1 MGRCNVE
8 LFKVQNLKLKMKAE
22 GLFIGIVFT
31 LGIILVA
38 CQQEDEMLSQNLP
51 PKVELTRA
59 YDITRHEATIQGS
72 VTPVGSGHICFITLR
87 YGVTDSLENE
97 IGFKSTERDIIAH
110 LTNLQPATTYRCML
124 ETGNEYSTISS
135 DTLTFTTA
143 QGNTPLL
150 SAITSYEHGPHRIGL
165 QSSITDDG
173 GLPILETGFYY
184 WTAEG
189 EKTKVT
195 VAHHP
200 DSINMQS
207 LIRLLEKDTLY
218 QAQAYATNQ
227 LGEGV
232 SPTFDFSVNDS
243 LTLTMAGTLSEWLT
257 LEEQH
262 FINSLTLSGPING
275 SDLHILH
282 CMAGGRYNSDNLSN
296 LSYLDLT
303 ETHVRA
309 GGIYPNGWAIENN
322 SLNGDVF
329 MECHQLEEIKLPT
342 TMTYVNFLMFVQC
355 TNLQHIVLPRDM
367 ETYYLDEFNY
377 DEYHIYD
384 YPKLKRFS
392 IPEDA
397 PNFSVHND
405 ALYSKS
411 GYKLIWFPPASD
423 SVGAEDFHPA
433 LRHVS
438 SNAFVDTQLRHLEFP
453 KEIHTLNCNP
463 SGRLYNMES
472 LILPDAIKSMTWWFN
487 DDYFPKLH
495 TLYWGK
501 EATTLNPSCTFGF
514 PKTLRHLYVP
524 QSTPP
529 TLILPEEEGS
539 MYLGSKTI
547 DKIKDQCTLYVP
559 IGASAAYRTDKE
571 WGMFTNIVEVEF

>member
-1 MGRCNVE
+1 
-8 LFKVQNLKLKMKAE
+8 MKAE
-22 GLFIGIVFT
+22 RLFIGIVFT

-72 VTPVGSGHICFITLR
+72 VTPVGSGHISFITLR

-110 LTNLQPATTYRCML
+110 LTNLQPATAYRCVL

-184 WTAEG
+184 WTTEG

-200 DSINMQS
+200 DSLNMQG
-207 LIRLLEKDTLY
+207 LIRLLEKDTPY

-232 SPTFDFSVNDS
+232 SSTFDFSVNDS

-275 SDLHILH
+275 SDIYLIH
-282 CMAGGRYNSDNLSN
+282 CMAGGKHKSN
-296 LSYLDLT
+296 DYGRLAHLDLT
-303 ETHVRA
+303 ETHLRA
-309 GGIYPNGWAIENN
+309 GGYYPSEWNIRNN
-322 SLNGDVF
+322 SADGPIFQDCAQFVEL
-329 MECHQLEEIKLPT
+329 KLPAT
-342 TMTYVNFLMFVQC
+342 LKYVQSYMFTDC
-355 TNLQHIVLPRDM
+355 SNLQHLTFPRDM
-367 ETYYLDEFNY
+367 KTFEHFTGNEGVGDF
-377 DEYHIYD
+377 
-384 YPKLKRFS
+384 PKLERFS
-392 IPEDA
+392 IPDDA
-397 PNFSVHND
+397 SNFRVHNG
-405 ALYSKS
+405 ALYNKS
-411 GYKLIWFPPASD
+411 GSTLRWYPPMSD
-423 SVGAEDFHPA
+423 TARADNFLPTLRKVAGGAFMGTE
-433 LRHVS
+433 LRY
-438 SNAFVDTQLRHLEFP
+438 LELP
-453 KEIHTLNCNP
+453 KDVHTLGEFGN
-463 SGRLYNMES
+463 
-472 LILPDAIKSMTWWFN
+472 LIFINLEYLAFPDSITSITWDPHDVHTPN
-487 DDYFPKLH
+487 LI

-501 EATTLNPSCTFGF
+501 GARSIDEGIYFSF
-514 PKTLRHLYVP
+514 PPTLRHLYVP

-529 TLILPEEEGS
+529 SLSGS
-539 MYLGSKTI
+539 GYYGGIS
-547 DKIKDQCTLYVP
+547 KIKNKCTLYVP
-559 IGASAAYRTDKE
+559 VGASTAYRADEE
-571 WGMFTNIVEVEF
+571 WGKFTNIVEMEF

>member
-1 MGRCNVE
+1 
-8 LFKVQNLKLKMKAE
+8 MKAVK
-22 GLFIGIVFT
+22 LFIGIVVTFAT
-31 LGIILVA
+31 LLVA

-51 PKVELTRA
+51 PQVELTRA
-59 YDITRHEATIQGS
+59 YDITRHEATIQGN
-72 VTPVGSGHICFITLR
+72 VTPVGSGHICFVTLR
-87 YGVTDSLENE
+87 YGVTDSLEYE
-97 IGFKSTERDIIAH
+97 IGFKNTERNIIAH
-110 LTNLQPATTYRCML
+110 LTNLQTATTYRCVL

-143 QGNTPLL
+143 QGNTPML
-150 SAITSYEHGPHRIGL
+150 SAITSYAHGPHRIGL
-165 QSSITDDG
+165 QSHITDNG
-173 GLPILETGFYY
+173 GYPITETGFYY
-184 WTAEG
+184 WSADG
-189 EKTKVT
+189 EKKKVI
-195 VAHHP
+195 VAQHP
-200 DSINMQS
+200 DSLRMQC
-207 LIRLLEKDTLY
+207 LIRLLEKDTPY

-227 LGEGV
+227 VGEGV
-232 SPTFDFSVNDS
+232 GPTFDFSVNDS

-262 FINSLTLSGPING
+262 YMNSLTLSGPING

-529 TLILPEEEGS
+529 ALILPEEEGS